1 MPNLLPD
8 WSLTLPWGL
17 GEFDVRAA
25 GRLIWFSLLLIYGI
39 AIVVALI
46 KPPLLKKRPFPDIV
60 GYALIPAIVIGGWV
74 LGALIDSLQ
83 RTIILATIALLAV
96 HIFSLVISR
105 KPRDPDK
112 KTTWAEC
119 FAGAVGVFA
128 LFALGYAIVPHEYLT
143 FANAQ
148 LEWGDNSKFI
158 FTSNDNILGLINI
171 HYPFNFDF
179 PALRDI
185 LVTVIYGVLLTTNLK
200 LWVMWQDRF
209 EVKAEPD
216 PAAVPERKSR
226 FGRPLRRTAP
236 EPVGA
241 TAAAPEG
248 A

>member
-25 GRLIWFSLLLIYGI
+25 GRMIWFSILLIYGV

-46 KPPLLKKRPFPDIV
+46 KPPLLKRPFPTPV
-60 GYALIPAIVIGGWV
+60 GFALIPVIAIGGLL
-74 LGALIDSLQ
+74 LGNLIPSLQ
-83 RTIILATIALLAV
+83 NTIILATIAALAA
-96 HIFSLVISR
+96 HIFMLVLSR
-105 KPRDPDK
+105 APRDPERQA
-112 KTTWAEC
+112 TWAEC

-128 LFALGYAIVPHEYLT
+128 LFALGYAIVPHEWLT

-158 FTSNDNILGLINI
+158 FTSNDDILGIISVN
-171 HYPFNFDF
+171 YPFNFDF

-185 LVTVIYGVLLTTNLK
+185 IVTMIYGVLLVTNLK
-200 LWVMWQDRF
+200 LWVMWQKRF
-209 EVKAEPD
+209 EVK
-216 PAAVPERKSR
+216 PEATPETAPEKRSR
-226 FGRPLRRTAP
+226 FGRPLRRSQP
-236 EPVGA
+236 EPVP
-241 TAAAPEG
+241 APEG